1 MSIVTFLEGSPC
13 LALRTTS
20 SFPCSPAPFT
30 WQPTKACSDKT
41 KAPGTG
47 RSRRRLDGFSV
58 AGPGHF
64 YASGHPGDGVDLPA
78 PVGLMETRDAG
89 KTWSVRS
96 LGGESDFHAL
106 TSSSKGML
114 GYGGVLTDVPHFS
127 MSIWPPTLG
136 FRCRCLLGCVGAR
149 GTAVGWG

>member
-78 PVGLMETRDAG
+78 PVGLMETTNAG
-89 KTWSVRS
+89 KTWKVRS

-106 TSSSKGML
+106 TSSSKGVL
-114 GYGGVLTDVPHFS
+114 GYDGALRSTADGKTWTKLAIS
-127 MSIWPPTLG
+127 AEPTRLG
-136 FRCRCLLGCVGAR
+136 MISY
-149 GTAVGWG
+149 AVFC